1 MNDFEFQLDNL
12 KFSSIIIIF
21 MLSVIVL
28 LREKVVKILNDIGL
42 LSRSIYP

>member
-28 LREKVVKILNDIGL
+28 LREKVVKK
-42 LSRSIYP
+42 YY

>member
-21 MLSVIVL
+21 MLSVVVL
-28 LREKVVKILNDIGL
+28 LREKVVKIQNTE
-42 LSRSIYP
+42 